1 MFVNMKEIGLS
12 QYCVNKAGE
21 IYSLKVNRKL
31 TPRDNNRGYS
41 SYNLKNDFGELKNYL
56 EHRLVALTFIENDDP
71 ENKIYVNHIDGNK
84 LNNNVYN
91 LEWCTAKENN
101 QHAND
106 TGLRTPTHLTDLNKV
121 PESHEVV
128 HDWTTYGKTD
138 LSEDDVH
145 YVCSKLQDGYR
156 VCDVSRMTGFERRLI
171 QFIKDK
177 ERQKWE
183 HITSLYNFDKLSKK
197 EKTSP
202 ELVHKICEM
211 LQDGKRPCDI
221 YNELGLNRKL
231 VENIKNRKFYKHISE
246 NYVF

>member
-31 TPRDNNRGYS
+31 TPRNVLGYCHYS
-41 SYNLKNDFGELKNYL
+41 LKNDINELRSYSG
-56 EHRLVALTFIENDDP
+56 HRLVASMFIHNDDTV
-71 ENKIYVNHIDGNK
+71 NRIYVNHIDGCK
-84 LNNNVYN
+84 SNNDVSN
-91 LEWCTAKENN
+91 LEWCTASENN

-106 TGLRTPTHLTDLNKV
+106 AGLRKATHLTELNKV
-121 PESHEVV
+121 PEEAEIV

-145 YVCSKLQDGYR
+145 YACSLMQDGYR

-171 QFIKDK
+171 QHIKDK

-197 EKTSP
+197 DKTSP

-211 LQDGKRPCDI
+211 LQEGKRPCEI

>member
-12 QYCVNKAGE
+12 QYCINKDGE

-31 TPRDNNRGYS
+31 TPRNHQGYQ
-41 SYNLKNDFGELKNYL
+41 SYNLKNDFGELKNYMG
-56 EHRLVALTFIENDDP
+56 HRLVALMFIDNDEP
-71 ENKIYVNHIDGNK
+71 ETKIYVNHLDGVK
-84 LNNNVYN
+84 SNNDVRN
-91 LEWCTAKENN
+91 LGWCTAQENN

-106 TGLRTPTHLTDLNKV
+106 NGLRTPTYLTELNKV
-121 PESHEVV
+121 PEDGEVI
-128 HDWTTYGKTD
+128 HNWTTYGKTD

-145 YVCSKLQDGYR
+145 HVCSLMQDGYR

-171 QFIKDK
+171 QHIKDK
-177 ERQKWE
+177 ERQKWS
-183 HITSLYNFDKLSKK
+183 HITSLYNFDKLAKK
-197 EKTSP
+197 DKTSP

-211 LQDGKRPCDI
+211 LQEGKRACDV
-221 YNELGLNRKL
+221 YNELGLSRKL